1 MWVEHQDV
9 WQGNEFKEKAIQLNK
24 LMKALPVKWGILGS
38 KMLRIMSKGKSF
50 IEISYSRLDNK
61 QTLAKKEEKKIILQK
76 IKTALLKDCI
86 IF

>member
-9 WQGNEFKEKAIQLNK
+9 WQGNEFKERAIQLNK

-38 KMLRIMSKGKSF
+38 QMLRIMSKGKSF

-61 QTLAKKEEKKIILQK
+61 QTLAKKEEKKDYFAK
-76 IKTALLKDCI
+76 NKNSPA
-86 IF
+86 